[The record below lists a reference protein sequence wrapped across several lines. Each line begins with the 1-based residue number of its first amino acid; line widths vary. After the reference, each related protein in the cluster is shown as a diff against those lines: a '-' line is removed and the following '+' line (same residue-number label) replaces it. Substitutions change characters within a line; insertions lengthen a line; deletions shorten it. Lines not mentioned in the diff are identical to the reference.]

1 MKTATACPAGRLRT
15 ARHYRMGGLRA
26 SPAGSIRPIS
36 GPDSACGGAAGVRH
50 LQNLRLFQR
59 YHLPRGNGQPF
70 GVPLA
75 FPLATVIPGLVP
87 GIHGGGDPCR
97 CPRAEGVSAGRCQ
110 IPGTSPGMTRETISG
125 PDNGKEC
132 IGAWRAM
139 QARGQEKTGAPKDAG
154 SMISQWQAPV
164 SAAPGPSS
172 SGGLPAWARPPPWR
186 FPRPRREP
194 CSAIACRV
202 PGAPSRGRG
211 NAA

>member
-97 CPRAEGVSAGRCQ
+97 CPRAEGVSAGRWQ
-110 IPGTSPGMTRETISG
+110 IPGTSPGMTPETISG
-125 PDNGKEC
+125 PDSACG
-132 IGAWRAM
+132 GATGVRALAESSPFPALSLAQREWVTVPESLLRSPSRPSSPGLSRGSTAVAIHAVAREPRAYRPGGARSPG
-139 QARGQEKTGAPKDAG
+139 QARG
-154 SMISQWQAPV
+154 
-164 SAAPGPSS
+164 
-172 SGGLPAWARPPPWR
+172 
-186 FPRPRREP
+186 
-194 CSAIACRV
+194 
-202 PGAPSRGRG
+202 
-211 NAA
+211 